1 MLQGFS
7 NETIDFM
14 WGIRFNNEKSWF
26 EQHKETY
33 RAHFYEPMKA
43 LAAQVYEI
51 FQDRHGD
58 LELATRVSRI
68 YRDARRLRGRGP
80 YKDRLWFS
88 MERPSEA
95 WTHDPV
101 FWFELAPEG
110 YSYGMGYYAAKPA
123 TMARFRARL
132 DRDPKPFEKL
142 ARPLERQDVFTLE
155 HACYKKPKGDLGKL
169 LSPWY
174 NSKNL
179 SLICQRPH
187 DERLFSP
194 DLVQTLAEGYDFLAP
209 YYAYFLSLEG
219 DPDPRA

>member
-1 MLQGFS
+1 
-7 NETIDFM
+7 
-14 WGIRFNNEKSWF
+14 
-26 EQHKETY
+26 
-33 RAHFYEPMKA
+33 
-43 LAAQVYEI
+43 
-51 FQDRHGD
+51 
-58 LELATRVSRI
+58 
-68 YRDARRLRGRGP
+68 
-80 YKDRLWFS
+80 

-95 WTHDPV
+95 WTCDPV

-142 ARPLERQDVFTLE
+142 ARALERQDVFTLE
-155 HACYKKPKGDLGKL
+155 HACYKKPKGDPGKL

-194 DLVQTLAEGYDFLAP
+194 DLVQILAEGYDFLAP

>member
-1 MLQGFS
+1 
-7 NETIDFM
+7 
-14 WGIRFNNEKSWF
+14 
-26 EQHKETY
+26 
-33 RAHFYEPMKA
+33 
-43 LAAQVYEI
+43 
-51 FQDRHGD
+51 
-58 LELATRVSRI
+58 
-68 YRDARRLRGRGP
+68 
-80 YKDRLWFS
+80 
-88 MERPSEA
+88 
-95 WTHDPV
+95 
-101 FWFELAPEG
+101 
-110 YSYGMGYYAAKPA
+110 
-123 TMARFRARL
+123 MARFRARL

-142 ARPLERQDVFTLE
+142 ARTLERQDVFTLE